1 MNFEARTE
9 LMVGSDQGGLEAETA
24 WSDAAKSSLPDNE
37 DQLGSSEL
45 AAALER
51 ELAPSKSDDA
61 EMSRQRRR

>member
-1 MNFEARTE
+1 
-9 LMVGSDQGGLEAETA
+9 MVCSDQGGLEAETA

-37 DQLGSSEL
+37 VEPDQLGSSEL

-51 ELAPSKSDDA
+51 ELAPGKSDDA